1 MLDIWH
7 YQHKPNSNDTI
18 NFFEA
23 IKCIVKR
30 LNSTD
35 LNSCSPIQITYKII
49 LLQQGGQTY
58 QILILYLST
67 TPKLYSDYFLL
78 IFSVQQ
84 LLSRHPPLYMA
95 YFQEKLLRDVPNSS
109 QREQFSTGYIIC
121 HKAF

>member
-7 YQHKPNSNDTI
+7 HQHKPNSNDTI

-84 LLSRHPPLYMA
+84 LLSRHPPLYGILSRETT
-95 YFQEKLLRDVPNSS
+95 QRCS
-109 QREQFSTGYIIC
+109 QLQSKGTVFTGYIIC
-121 HKAF
+121 HKVF

>member
-84 LLSRHPPLYMA
+84 LLSRHPPSIWHTFKRNYSEMFPTPVKGNSFHWLYNM
-95 YFQEKLLRDVPNSS
+95 S
-109 QREQFSTGYIIC
+109 
-121 HKAF
+121 